1 MKPLCWLGLF
11 SYVLGETSSGSVVV
25 VHGEQGCGKTTLL
38 ARTAQCCHSWLPD
51 CAVLVRA
58 ANISPQSSTLE
69 QLLRTITLQCSIVS
83 TGEQVWLKHVST
95 TKTLPR
101 LLTNWLNNF
110 DYLKRK
116 EQAAVGFIY
125 LRLYLEISKN
135 YLTLSTQNKLIL
147 L

>member
-1 MKPLCWLGLF
+1 MKPLCCLGLF

-58 ANISPQSSTLE
+58 ANVSPQSSTLE

-83 TGEQVWLKHVST
+83 TGEQVWLKDVST
-95 TKTLPR
+95 TTLTR
-101 LLTNWLNNF
+101 LLTNLLKNV

-116 EQAAVGFIY
+116 EEADVGFIY
-125 LRLYLEISKN
+125 LRLYLEICK
-135 YLTLSTQNKLIL
+135 TI
-147 L
+147 

>member
-1 MKPLCWLGLF
+1 MKPPCC
-11 SYVLGETSSGSVVV
+11 SYVLGETSGGSVVV

-83 TGEQVWLKHVST
+83 TGEQVWLKDVST
-95 TKTLPR
+95 TTTIPR
-101 LLTNWLNNF
+101 LLTNWHKNV

-116 EQAAVGFIY
+116 EEAAVGLIY
-125 LRLYLEISKN
+125 LRLYLEICKN
-135 YLTLSTQNKLIL
+135 YLTLSTQNKLIFL
-147 L
+147 

>member
-1 MKPLCWLGLF
+1 MKPLCFLGLF

-83 TGEQVWLKHVST
+83 TGEQVWLKDVST
-95 TKTLPR
+95 TTTLTR
-101 LLTNWLNNF
+101 LL

-116 EQAAVGFIY
+116 EEADVGFIY
-125 LRLYLEISKN
+125 LRLYLEICKF
-135 YLTLSTQNKLIL
+135 I
-147 L
+147 

>member
-1 MKPLCWLGLF
+1 MKPLCCLGLF

-38 ARTAQCCHSWLPD
+38 ARIAQCCHSWLPD

-58 ANISPQSSTLE
+58 ANISPQSSTFE

-83 TGEQVWLKHVST
+83 TGEQVWLKDVST
-95 TKTLPR
+95 TTTLTR
-101 LLTNWLNNF
+101 LLTNWLKNV

-116 EQAAVGFIY
+116 EEAEVGFIY
-125 LRLYLEISKN
+125 LRLYLEICKF
-135 YLTLSTQNKLIL
+135 I
-147 L
+147 